1 MFLRATRLW
10 REGTRD
16 PIRSASLLI
25 LAISSIAFAVWLVS
39 LARREWFVYDE
50 FDYLQPAGEPLVT
63 WLLRPHNEHTITFT
77 KAWFGSL
84 SSTLGLRGYGLYIG
98 PLIVSHLVAVW
109 LIYRLT
115 WISTASRIL
124 ASGIALVALT
134 MGAAAGTLTW
144 AGQLQYTGS
153 VAAGLGAILLAC
165 QRSGRRETVVLA
177 ATTIFGTLNGTA
189 FLAFGL
195 AAATMYVARRRW
207 LEATIAA
214 AIPVAWVIAIRLIW
228 APPTSDAARS
238 FAQVLELGPSF
249 VYAVLNTA
257 ISETLHQTHLSA
269 ALLTAIGLGTVVVL
283 FAAPRSRATALSGR
297 VAGVL
302 VLTAVLSMSILIAG
316 RLNRGVEAASGGG
329 YSYLFLTPLLPLSG
343 LLLGQIARGRSR
355 LGIAVGLLALSLMG
369 IETISQ
375 SAIATSGWRLN
386 GEHLMQTAAARLSQ
400 GMATYSDQLP
410 VPDTAPTVT
419 QLQVSSWATDGL
431 LDEVIHGRVESDQV
445 SLNMQWRVTSLVE
458 ASGVCRDLPSAGE
471 IVIAPGSIVSVL
483 GLGAGTAVE
492 VRYPETNAHR
502 RFAIPTTAVAL
513 ESIAARP
520 ALLTGAAGS
529 SRVCLSESRG
539 PALARGT
546 SP

>member
-115 WISTASRIL
+115 WISTTSRIL
-124 ASGIALVALT
+124 ANGIALVALT

-165 QRSGRRETVVLA
+165 QRPGRRETVVLV
-177 ATTIFGTLNGTA
+177 ATTIFETLNGTA

-207 LEATIAA
+207 LEATIAGQVA
-214 AIPVAWVIAIRLIW
+214 CVSPSSGARPSPV
-228 APPTSDAARS
+228 
-238 FAQVLELGPSF
+238 
-249 VYAVLNTA
+249 
-257 ISETLHQTHLSA
+257 
-269 ALLTAIGLGTVVVL
+269 
-283 FAAPRSRATALSGR
+283 
-297 VAGVL
+297 
-302 VLTAVLSMSILIAG
+302 
-316 RLNRGVEAASGGG
+316 
-329 YSYLFLTPLLPLSG
+329 
-343 LLLGQIARGRSR
+343 
-355 LGIAVGLLALSLMG
+355 
-369 IETISQ
+369 
-375 SAIATSGWRLN
+375 
-386 GEHLMQTAAARLSQ
+386 
-400 GMATYSDQLP
+400 
-410 VPDTAPTVT
+410 
-419 QLQVSSWATDGL
+419 
-431 LDEVIHGRVESDQV
+431 
-445 SLNMQWRVTSLVE
+445 
-458 ASGVCRDLPSAGE
+458 
-471 IVIAPGSIVSVL
+471 
-483 GLGAGTAVE
+483 
-492 VRYPETNAHR
+492 AHR
-502 RFAIPTTAVAL
+502 RDRSLAQLLASAAHQDVGDRTSMPLGSGWVSRPT
-513 ESIAARP
+513 RP
-520 ALLTGAAGS
+520 PYN
-529 SRVCLSESRG
+529 V
-539 PALARGT
+539 P
-546 SP
+546 